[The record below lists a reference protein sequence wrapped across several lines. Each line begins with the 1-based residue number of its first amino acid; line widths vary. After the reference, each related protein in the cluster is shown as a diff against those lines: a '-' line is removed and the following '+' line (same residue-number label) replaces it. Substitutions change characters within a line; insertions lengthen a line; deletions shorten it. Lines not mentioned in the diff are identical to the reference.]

1 MSVDRNK
8 CESSYPYNIAQSRTY
23 KPATSALG
31 CNTVSLNT
39 DSTQTMKRGQ
49 KWAYCVEALGL
60 IYTSASSNPVFCV
73 KINFYILKACW
84 QV

>member
-23 KPATSALG
+23 KPATSAWG

-49 KWAYCVEALGL
+49 KWAYCVEAPAKGFPCASYLSQV
-60 IYTSASSNPVFCV
+60 IYD
-73 KINFYILKACW
+73 ILKRLKL
-84 QV
+84 QL